1 MSNLLNSNKNREL
14 KDLQPKSTFTNDDL
28 NNEEK
33 HTKNTKI
40 TKKHKEKTVNIKI
53 DKHARDALV
62 VLSMLSYAK
71 NQKEAVNML
80 LERFEDSM
88 SPSEKQIFD
97 QQMNLI
103 SDKATGRMLG

>member
-28 NNEEK
+28 N
-33 HTKNTKI
+33 KNTKI

-97 QQMNLI
+97 QQMSLLAN
-103 SDKATGRMLG
+103 KPTGRMLG

>member
-1 MSNLLNSNKNREL
+1 MSNLLHNSRKLE
-14 KDLQPKSTFTNDDL
+14 DLQPSATFDDKDL
-28 NNEEK
+28 NNNEEK

-40 TKKHKEKTVNIKI
+40 TKKQKEKTVNIKI

-80 LERFEDSM
+80 IERFEDSM
-88 SPSEKQIFD
+88 SPAEKQIFD

>member
-1 MSNLLNSNKNREL
+1 MSNLLHNNRKLE
-14 KDLQPKSTFTNDDL
+14 DLQPSATFDDKDL
-28 NNEEK
+28 NNNEEK

>member
-1 MSNLLNSNKNREL
+1 MSNLLHNSRKLE
-14 KDLQPKSTFTNDDL
+14 DLQPSATFDDKDL
-28 NNEEK
+28 NNNEEK

-80 LERFEDSM
+80 IERFEDSM

>member
-1 MSNLLNSNKNREL
+1 MSNLLHNNRKLE
-14 KDLQPKSTFTNDDL
+14 DLQPSATFDDKDL
-28 NNEEK
+28 NNNEEK

-62 VLSMLSYAK
+62 VMSMLSYAK

-80 LERFEDSM
+80 IERFEDSM

>member
-1 MSNLLNSNKNREL
+1 MSNLLHTNRKLE
-14 KDLQPKSTFTNDDL
+14 DLQPKNTFDDKDL
-28 NNEEK
+28 NEER

>member
-1 MSNLLNSNKNREL
+1 MSNLLHNNRKLE
-14 KDLQPKSTFTNDDL
+14 DLQPSATFDDKDL
-28 NNEEK
+28 NNNEEK
-33 HTKNTKI
+33 HIKNTKI

-62 VLSMLSYAK
+62 VMSMLSYAK

>member
-1 MSNLLNSNKNREL
+1 MSNLLHNNRKLE
-14 KDLQPKSTFTNDDL
+14 DLQPSATFDDKDL
-28 NNEEK
+28 NNNEEK

-40 TKKHKEKTVNIKI
+40 TKKQKEKTVNIKI

-80 LERFEDSM
+80 IERFEDSM
-88 SPSEKQIFD
+88 SPAEKQIFD